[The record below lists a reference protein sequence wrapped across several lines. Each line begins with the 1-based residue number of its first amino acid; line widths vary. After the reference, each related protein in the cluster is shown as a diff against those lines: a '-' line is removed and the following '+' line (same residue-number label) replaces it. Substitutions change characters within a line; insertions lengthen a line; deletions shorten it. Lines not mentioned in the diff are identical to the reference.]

1 MDKQTRKNLVNE
13 YLQTKTEMGIYCF
26 KCIPT
31 DTHYLGYTQNTKA
44 MINGSIFRLGAGNH
58 KDKALQLDWNTYGQ
72 DNFNISIL
80 EVLPYD
86 KDNDAKEDYTFE
98 LELLLESWSDKLI
111 NTKII

>member
-1 MDKQTRKNLVNE
+1 MDKQTRKNLVTE

-44 MINGSIFRLGAGNH
+44 MLNGSIFRLGAGNH
-58 KDKALQLDWNTYGQ
+58 KDKSLQLDWNTHGEK
-72 DNFNISIL
+72 NFEVSIL

-86 KDNDAKEDYTFE
+86 ENDTLKEDYTKE
-98 LELLLESWSDKLI
+98 LEILLENWSDKLV